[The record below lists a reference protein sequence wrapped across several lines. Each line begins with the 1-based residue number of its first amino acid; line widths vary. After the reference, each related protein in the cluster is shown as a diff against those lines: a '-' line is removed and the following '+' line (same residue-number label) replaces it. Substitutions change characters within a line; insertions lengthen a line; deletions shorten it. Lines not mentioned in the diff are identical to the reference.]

1 MQTWDEPQ
9 VLAQHDMNKVTSV
22 TFFVPDVLREELVQ
36 PHRLSIGP
44 GGVLL
49 SGAWIMPEVTLKSL
63 NQVQHWKRRFAY

>member
-1 MQTWDEPQ
+1 MPPPPG
-9 VLAQHDMNKVTSV
+9 KPVTFYECHPDDQSV